1 MLCHIMIDC
10 SGFAYVLHVFF
21 QHFFAWIIF
30 VACLLANTVNTA
42 AYSMVV
48 YIDTAWNINDD
59 YTLFTNNHDN
69 TDNTMFL
76 RNSSHTDFGTTQP
89 SYPEAKDKDV
99 ERMARKFKLDDPVTS
114 RLTELKVPQNFHHG
128 GDCEFTWLLCSNSS
142 KVLYIYI
149 DLYIYIYVYKYFC
162 FFDIYIYI
170 HIG

>member
-114 RLTELKVPQNFHHG
+114 RLTELKVPQNFTTEGIVSLHG
-128 GDCEFTWLLCSNSS
+128 YFVQILAKFC
-142 KVLYIYI
+142 IYI
-149 DLYIYIYVYKYFC
+149 DLYIYMYTNISVFL
-162 FFDIYIYI
+162 IYI